1 MKFFVDY
8 RESVIFPLLDKYG
21 VPYEVRNLE
30 VADYI
35 IDGIGIERKTITD
48 YLNSLMTGRLNNQLY
63 NLSYNFDLSYL
74 CVVGYISEGLIYS
87 KISRKAYI
95 SSLVGSSLKRAN
107 DGKMG
112 QVVTVNLETDY
123 DFVFFLKA
131 LHKKLSEGDT
141 VRLPIRRVK
150 KKVVTDYELAKT
162 VIMAFPGVSEIRA
175 EKILKKFGSIK
186 KFINASLEDLKSV
199 EGIGKVTA
207 QKIFEL
213 INKNFGGD

>member
-1 MKFFVDY
+1 M
-8 RESVIFPLLDKYG
+8 
-21 VPYEVRNLE
+21 
-30 VADYI
+30 
-35 IDGIGIERKTITD
+35 
-48 YLNSLMTGRLNNQLY
+48 
-63 NLSYNFDLSYL
+63 
-74 CVVGYISEGLIYS
+74 GYVSEGLIYS

-141 VRLPIRRVK
+141 VRLPIQRVK

-162 VIMAFPGVSEIRA
+162 VIMAFPGVSEVRA
-175 EKILKKFGSIK
+175 ENILRKFGSIK
-186 KFINASLEDLKSV
+186 SFVNASFEELSKTK
-199 EGIGKVTA
+199 GIGEVTA
-207 QKIFEL
+207 RRIFNL
-213 INKNFGGD
+213 INKNFQ